1 MRSDPVD
8 LRLVP
13 AALTAWAATAAGIAW
28 GLGPAVAAICS
39 AVGIG
44 WAVAVRLLGDRHPLL
59 CAARVGVLGVAV
71 VGCAFGLAAGLRSDA
86 VAHHPITGRFGAT
99 AWVTVIPGEGP
110 RVVGGGR
117 LMFRGDLARVGDDE
131 MTGAVTVFATG
142 SDFGRLTPGQPARFR
157 ARVSRPSRH
166 DLTVAVLT
174 AAGRPSLG
182 SAPAVQRMAQSLRD
196 GFAAAGAAV
205 LPADQAA
212 MLPGLVLGD
221 TSTVTPTTIAEF
233 RTAGLTHL
241 MAVSGA
247 NVSIVCGALLLSA
260 RLIGPR
266 PAVALAAAG
275 LAAFVIVV
283 QPGASVLRAAIMAS
297 IGLLAVLSSRRRQA
311 VPALAGTV
319 ILVMMVTPQLA
330 VDAGFALSVSATAA
344 LVVLAPIWSQRL
356 VTRGWPKPAADA
368 LWAQLLAKLDA
379 RGFGQRKL
387 MIEPGRSLVGN
398 AGVCVTEVLY
408 LKPGEQ
414 KNFCIVDAAMNDL
427 PRPAMYQA
435 FHRIVPLQEH
445 ADHPSLLCDV
455 VGPVCESGDWIGRD
469 RQIQAQAGEYL
480 AVLSAGA
487 YCVSMSSNYN
497 SRPRAAEL
505 LVDGEAVHVLRERE
519 SVAGLFAGEQLR

>member
-59 CAARVGVLGVAV
+59 CAALVGVLGVAV

-368 LWAQLLAKLDA
+368 LCIALAAQWATAPLIAA
-379 RGFGQRKL
+379 
-387 MIEPGRSLVGN
+387 ISGRFSLVSVIANLLVAPVIPPITLLGTAAATLTPLWPAA
-398 AGVCVTEVLY
+398 AGLLIRFTGPELWWLLRAAHLAAAV
-408 LKPGEQ
+408 PGAAITLPDGWAGLG
-414 KNFCIVDAAMNDL
+414 IVGCCGVA
-427 PRPAMYQA
+427 
-435 FHRIVPLQEH
+435 
-445 ADHPSLLCDV
+445 
-455 VGPVCESGDWIGRD
+455 
-469 RQIQAQAGEYL
+469 
-480 AVLSAGA
+480 AVLLWPRQWFRLASAGA
-487 YCVSMSSNYN
+487 ALVALAWSVSAFVGG
-497 SRPRAAEL
+497 P
-505 LVDGEAVHVLRERE
+505 
-519 SVAGLFAGEQLR
+519 